1 MAKEE
6 PIIWDPTEATPADDA
21 LFEKWT
27 PEDEEKAIELAAQL
41 ANVPCIII
49 EGRILAGR
57 FPDGEILKAPL
68 DFSVADL
75 EAITSQFDNPVDQI
89 SGLLS
94 RLGNDKTAKALKT
107 KDLSSVVI
115 FAEKFFDTFAKV
127 AQVALGKSGIS

>member
-1 MAKEE
+1 MSKATN
-6 PIIWDPTEATPADDA
+6 IIWDPTQATAEDDA
-21 LFEKWT
+21 LFDAWT
-27 PEDEEKAIELAAQL
+27 PEAEEKAIELAASL
-41 ANVPCIII
+41 ADVPCIII

-75 EAITSQFDNPVDQI
+75 EAITTEFDNPVDQI
-89 SGLLS
+89 AGLLK
-94 RLGNDKTAKALKT
+94 RLGNDKTAEALKT

-127 AQVALGKSGIS
+127 AQLALGERFN